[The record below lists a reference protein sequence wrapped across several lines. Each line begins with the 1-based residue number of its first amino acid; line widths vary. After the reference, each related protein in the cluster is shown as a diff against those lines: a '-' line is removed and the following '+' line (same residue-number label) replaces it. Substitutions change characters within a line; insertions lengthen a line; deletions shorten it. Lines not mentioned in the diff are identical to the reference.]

1 MSMRSL
7 FRRKHDEKGATLVEF
22 ALVFVLLL
30 TLSLGAFEY
39 GMALR
44 DWVSVT
50 IATREGARVAAS
62 AANYQAAD
70 CTILEATSGA
80 LQSFQSGEISR
91 VHIYQSDGDGSYP
104 DGDSTLSAIY
114 RPAGA
119 ADTPVP
125 ECPFWT
131 EHDPA
136 SNWEPED
143 RVTPTGGEPDWIGV
157 RLEYTHDW
165 RTNFLWWSGT
175 ANWTDDSVFKI
186 EPPPPNA

>member
-1 MSMRSL
+1 MREL
-7 FRRKHDEKGATLVEF
+7 LRRNDGERGATMVEF

-30 TLSLGAFEY
+30 AMALGTFEY

-62 AANYQAAD
+62 AANYEAAD
-70 CTILEATSGA
+70 CVILEATSGA
-80 LQSFQSGEISR
+80 LQSFRSGEISR
-91 VHIYQSDGDGSYP
+91 VHIYRSDGNGSYP
-104 DGDSTLSAIY
+104 DGNSTLAAIY
-114 RPAGA
+114 RPAASG
-119 ADTPVP
+119 DTPVP

-131 EHDPA
+131 VHNPA
-136 SNWEPED
+136 SNWEPGD
-143 RVTPTGGEPDWIGV
+143 RTTPPGGEPHWIGV

-165 RTNFLWWSGT
+165 RTDFLWWSGT
-175 ANWTDDSVFKI
+175 AAWQDDAVFKI